1 MSGYSTG
8 YGTGTSYSNLLSQL
22 QANPA
27 QQQVLPGWRHVP
39 GVGTLPM
46 GNGMQTPPILPP
58 PDLGGGGVGYGGGGM
73 GGGGMGGG
81 GTGFIFNKPQ
91 GQPTPPNLMGGPNPG
106 GIMGSPAPNN
116 SGVIPQGGPLGR
128 FGNFMG
134 SMDPRQRMALGM
146 GLGMMRGGLGI

>member
-46 GNGMQTPPILPP
+46 GNGMQPPPIVPP
-58 PDLGGGGVGYGGGGM
+58 PNQGGGGGM

-81 GTGFIFNKPQ
+81 MGGGGGGGFMFNDPQ
-91 GQPTPPNLMGGPNPG
+91 GQPTPPNLLGGV
-106 GIMGSPAPNN
+106 M
-116 SGVIPQGGPLGR
+116 PQGGGPLGR
-128 FGNFMG
+128 LGNFWG
-134 SMDPRQRMALGM
+134 SMDPRQRMSLGM
-146 GLGMMRGGLGI
+146 GLGMMRGGLGV